1 MTKITTLRRQISEDI
16 FDYQTLMLQLGGY
29 ASPRDRISRLI
40 ASGEIIRIKKG
51 LYIFEEVYRRKPL
64 SSMYLANIL
73 YGPSYVSLDYALSHY
88 GLIPERVMEVTS
100 VTPER
105 SREYQTPL
113 GHFSYRHIPLKCFS
127 SGMDLRVDSSGASCL
142 MAVVEKALVDK
153 IHAGPSLRTVG
164 ELERYLFEDLRLNSS
179 DLAQIDLS
187 RITEYCTAYDSG
199 KSALM
204 LQYLKKYIKDR

>member
-1 MTKITTLRRQISEDI
+1 MTKITTLRKQISEDI

-29 ASPRDRISRLI
+29 GSPRDRISRLI

-105 SREYQTPL
+105 SKGYQTPL
-113 GHFSYRHIPLKCFS
+113 GNFSYRHIPLKCFS
-127 SGMDLRVDSSGASCL
+127 SGMDLRVDSSSASCL
-142 MAVVEKALVDK
+142 MAIK
-153 IHAGPSLRTVG
+153 IL
-164 ELERYLFEDLRLNSS
+164 
-179 DLAQIDLS
+179 
-187 RITEYCTAYDSG
+187 
-199 KSALM
+199 
-204 LQYLKKYIKDR
+204 